1 MKRSILLLISL
12 FSVFLLFSGGCTT
25 VSTSEELEE
34 TPRHAITQ
42 TEQKRIDLYLAA
54 MKAVFAEE
62 NGGSQFIAVKLET
75 LEGLSSEGKLAVM
88 AGLKDLSPHV
98 YDFEKIHMGQK
109 SSPSGLLFRRI
120 NE

>member
-25 VSTSEELEE
+25 VSSSEDVEE
-34 TPRHAITQ
+34 SPGQALTQ